1 LVSLD
6 ARLLQDALRGQA
18 LPTSH
23 CTELG
28 VVSSVELVHDAGDST
43 WKNVRDREVLGRN
56 GWAARC

>member
-1 LVSLD
+1 LASLD

-18 LPTSH
+18 LRTSY

-43 WKNVRDREVLGRN
+43 WKNVRDRELLREN
-56 GWAARC
+56 GWASRY